1 MVDVCRYPR
10 GPWHSGMQLAEAL
23 RGRGVACRFVML
35 DSPAADRTA
44 RAFGRS
50 VVTTVVGAGTGVRRD
65 LALAAAV
72 RREIRAGV
80 HVVHANTLSASR
92 AAALGAGWRT
102 PLVVHLRNSAASPAE
117 RRMTRMLSTRPRTG
131 FIAVSGLARR
141 VVIAPDDRVWTIPNP
156 IKPPEHSA
164 APLQRAELSV
174 GVVTSQNPIKGF
186 DRLVEIATVARDLP
200 VRFEVFG
207 VTPDA
212 LRDRDSHAG
221 RCYHAVVRRGLLSS
235 MSFHGA
241 SASLHGN
248 YAQFDVCLVVSRR
261 ESFGRVAA
269 EAMRAGV
276 PLVIPAIPG
285 LLETTHGG
293 TVCWT
298 YDPDEPSDAAAKLAW
313 IVNHRD
319 QARDRAVAAERFSR
333 RYDPD
338 AIAARVRS
346 VYASLAYVPRGRRG
360 TPAQSSLEHTEQ
372 RA

>member
-1 MVDVCRYPR
+1 MIDVCRYPR

-23 RGRGVACRFVML
+23 RGKGVACRFVML

-44 RAFGRS
+44 HLFGRT
-50 VVTTVVGAGTGVRRD
+50 VVTKVVDAGTGVRRD

-72 RREIRAGV
+72 RREVRAGV

-92 AAALGAGWRT
+92 AAVLGAGWRT
-102 PLVVHLRNSAASPAE
+102 SLVVHLRNSAASPAE
-117 RRMTRMLSTRPRTG
+117 RRLIRMLSTRPRTG

-141 VVIAPDDRVWTIPNP
+141 VVIAPSDRLWTIPNP
-156 IKPPEHSA
+156 VRPPKHND
-164 APLQRAELSV
+164 APLRHAELSV

-207 VTPDA
+207 LTAGA
-212 LRDRDSHAG
+212 LADCDSHAG
-221 RCYHAVVRRGLLSS
+221 RCYHEVVRRGLLRS
-235 MSFHGA
+235 MSFNGA
-241 SASLHGN
+241 SVSLHGN

-298 YDPDEPSDAAAKLAW
+298 YDPDDPSDAAAKLAW
-313 IVNHRD
+313 IVDHRD
-319 QARDRAVAAERFSR
+319 QARHRAVAAERFSR